1 MLFWAAEP
9 SCERMVVPKKDAF
22 ASASPLGPPFP
33 VELKYKG
40 VSLGSSK
47 RGNFQGVLKVLKAKK
62 EEKTNRT
69 ELKQILPL
77 K

>member
-1 MLFWAAEP
+1 
-9 SCERMVVPKKDAF
+9 MVLPKKDAF
-22 ASASPLGPPFP
+22 ASASPLGTAFP

-62 EEKTNRT
+62 ERAVVTDVIASRDTT
-69 ELKQILPL
+69 EYSVYGWSPHRL
-77 K
+77 